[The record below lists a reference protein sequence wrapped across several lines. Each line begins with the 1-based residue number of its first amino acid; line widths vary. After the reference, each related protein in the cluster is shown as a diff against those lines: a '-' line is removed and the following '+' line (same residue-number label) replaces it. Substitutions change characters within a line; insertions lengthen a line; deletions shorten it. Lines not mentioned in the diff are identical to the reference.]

1 MKKFIVIVLALTAIT
16 TLKAQR
22 FGAMADSSRKGMVR
36 EKLMQ
41 MQENYIRENLV
52 LSDAQAQSF
61 WPIYRE
67 HLRAAGALKVEKAK
81 TMGEIKRN
89 YELMSDNELD
99 KMIQSTFELERK
111 IIDENQNF
119 ANKVKTAIPPK
130 KIVRLKLLE
139 LEYKKMLLKKAS
151 NKLQQFQNQD

>member
-1 MKKFIVIVLALTAIT
+1 MRSIIIFVTIFTMT
-16 TLKAQR
+16 TVQAQR

-52 LSDAQAQSF
+52 LSDAQAQVF
-61 WPIYRE
+61 WPVYRE
-67 HLRAAGALKVEKAK
+67 HLRAAGALKMEKTK
-81 TMGEIKRN
+81 IMGEIKRN
-89 YELMSDNELD
+89 YELMTDAELD
-99 KMIQSTFELERK
+99 KMIQSTFEIERK

-119 ANKVKTAIPPK
+119 TSKVKSAIPPK

-139 LEYKKMLLKKAS
+139 LEYKKMLLKKAQ
-151 NKLQQFQNQD
+151 NKMQQLQNQE